1 MRHLLTNSEVPLG
14 NKRANLKL
22 ESEFQNVAIPFFYI
36 QSSFRVPDSETFLG
50 CMYVRSLPTR
60 KKFP

>member
-36 QSSFRVPDSETFLG
+36 QSSFRVPDSEISG
-50 CMYVRSLPTR
+50 MSVRS
-60 KKFP
+60 

>member
-36 QSSFRVPDSETFLG
+36 SESPTQKHFWDVCTF
-50 CMYVRSLPTR
+50 VET
-60 KKFP
+60 